1 MTEMLWKYRHAM
13 GIGLVIIMHAV
24 GLTSILLDPESP
36 LLPLTPVNLW
46 LCGSV
51 AVLLHVL
58 EARKDLIWMLAV
70 YRLVLELNAGG
81 EHRLA
86 IWHLHILQFRR
97 SGLGYT
103 LGHWHELV
111 ASGLGQRHVPQALD
125 QSRMLLAL
133 GTGVVMVGI
142 DALIEPLAP
151 ALRFWAFE
159 QHPVPAAN
167 YVSWWVLGTIAGACW
182 RVPNPCLIP
191 PRWSCLA
198 CKWYSLLHC
207 CFSLPPDLL
216 IFLI

>member
-13 GIGLVIIMHAV
+13 SIGLVVIMHAV

-51 AVLLHVL
+51 AVLMHGL

-70 YRLVLELNAGG
+70 Y
-81 EHRLA
+81 
-86 IWHLHILQFRR
+86 
-97 SGLGYT
+97 T
-103 LGHWHELV
+103 LGFGIECVGVNTGWPFGTYTYLQNFGAQAWGTPWV
-111 ASGLGQRHVPQALD
+111 IGMNWLLLALGSVTFLRRWTKH
-125 QSRMLLAL
+125 RMLLAL

-167 YVSWWVLGTIAGACW
+167 YVSWWVLGTIAGALLA
-182 RVPNPCLIP
+182 RTKPVSNPTSVVLLGLQVVFF
-191 PRWSCLA
+191 LA
-198 CKWYSLLHC
+198 LLL
-207 CFSLPPDLL
+207 FY
-216 IFLI
+216 IA